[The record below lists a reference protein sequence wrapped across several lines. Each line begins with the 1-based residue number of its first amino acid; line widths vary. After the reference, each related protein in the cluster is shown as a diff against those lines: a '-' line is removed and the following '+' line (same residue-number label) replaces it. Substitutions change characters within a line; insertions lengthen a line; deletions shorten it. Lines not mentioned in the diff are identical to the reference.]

1 MKKLFILFV
10 LASLFVPSCVP
21 ATQTPQTEIITVF
34 ATPAAQPWLTELYVC
49 AAESSVV
56 LNITAEDPDIY
67 LRVGEPENIISP
79 IFQIDQEEILIVT
92 NRESPIQNLTLAEA
106 QDLFAQGNASA
117 RVWVYSSDTDVQ
129 DVFDQLVMKGRRI
142 TSLADVATSPQHMSD
157 LLNAE
162 KASVGI
168 LPRHWLAGSVRDVF
182 SAGTAPVLAVTLEEP
197 LGALQNLISCLQK

>member
-182 SAGTAPVLAVTLEEP
+182 SAGAAPVLAVTLEEP

>member
-157 LLNAE
+157 LVNAE

-168 LPRHWLAGSVRDVF
+168 LPRHWLAGSVRNVF
-182 SAGTAPVLAVTLEEP
+182 SAGIAPVLAVTLEEP
-197 LGALQNLISCLQK
+197 QGVLKYLISCLQK

>member
-168 LPRHWLAGSVRDVF
+168 LPRHWLAGSVRNVF
-182 SAGTAPVLAVTLEEP
+182 SAGIAPVLAVTLEEP
-197 LGALQNLISCLQK
+197 QGVLKYLISCLQK

>member
-162 KASVGI
+162 KASIGI

-182 SAGTAPVLAVTLEEP
+182 SAGAAPVLAVTLEEP

>member
-142 TSLADVATSPQHMSD
+142 TSLANVATSPQHMSD

-162 KASVGI
+162 KASIGI

-182 SAGTAPVLAVTLEEP
+182 SAGAAPVLAVTLEEP

>member
-1 MKKLFILFV
+1 
-10 LASLFVPSCVP
+10 
-21 ATQTPQTEIITVF
+21 
-34 ATPAAQPWLTELYVC
+34 LTELYVC

-168 LPRHWLAGSVRDVF
+168 LPRHWLAGSVRNVF
-182 SAGTAPVLAVTLEEP
+182 SAGIAPVLAVTLEEP
-197 LGALQNLISCLQK
+197 QGVLKYLISCLQK